1 MIRALLTKSSDE
13 VQSLDRD
20 AALAWRPDQGLL
32 WLHFDVAED
41 ATKKWLLDDKQLP
54 QVVSAAL
61 LASETRPRANTIED
75 GVLLALRGVNLNPGA
90 NPVDMVSISLWIEA
104 NRIISTRR
112 RHLLSVDDVVE
123 SFDEHPL
130 TGSGDMVVRLVDR
143 LVRRTSDVI
152 DNLDDHISN
161 LETHAAEQSHDLNR
175 SDLAHLRRDVI
186 ALRRY
191 LAPQREALSQ
201 LQHGNF
207 SWLTDTDKLNLR
219 EVGDRL
225 ILYLEDLDAFRERAS
240 VLQAEL
246 LSRLS
251 EQLNQ
256 RMYVLSIVAAMFLP
270 LGFLTGLLGI
280 NLGGIPGSESPF
292 GFLTFSSIMLVVVG
306 LQLWFFRKNRWF

>member
-1 MIRALLTKSSDE
+1 MIRALLIKKTKDI
-13 VQSLDRD
+13 QSLDRD
-20 AALAWRPDQGLL
+20 AALAWQPDQGLL
-32 WLHFDVAED
+32 WLHFDIKED
-41 ATKKWLLDDKQLP
+41 ETKKWLLADKQLP
-54 QVVSAAL
+54 EVVTAAL
-61 LASETRPRANTIED
+61 LASETRPRANTIGD
-75 GVLLALRGVNLNPGA
+75 GVLLSLRGVNLNPGA

-112 RHLLSVDDVVE
+112 RHLLSVDDVVD
-123 SFDEHPL
+123 SLDDHPL
-130 TGSGDMVVRLVDR
+130 TGAGDMVVRLADR

-152 DNLDDHISN
+152 DSLDDHISN
-161 LETHAAEQSHDLNR
+161 LETHAAQQSDELNR
-175 SDLAHLRRDVI
+175 TDLANLRRDAI

-201 LQHGNF
+201 LHRGNF
-207 SWLTDTDKLNLR
+207 SWLTDADNLNLR

-246 LSRLS
+246 VSRLS

-280 NLGGIPGSESPF
+280 NLGGIPGAQSPF
-292 GFLTFSSIMLVVVG
+292 GFMTFSLLMLVIAG
-306 LQLWFFRKNRWF
+306 LQLWIFTKKRWF

>member
-1 MIRALLTKSSDE
+1 MIRALLIKVTKE

-20 AALAWRPDQGLL
+20 AALAWQPDQGLL
-32 WLHFDVAED
+32 WLHFDIKED
-41 ATKKWLLDDKQLP
+41 ETKNWLLADELLP
-54 QVVSAAL
+54 EVVSAAL
-61 LASETRPRANTIED
+61 LASETRPRANTIGD
-75 GVLLALRGVNLNPGA
+75 GVLLSLRGVNLNPGA
-90 NPVDMVSISLWIEA
+90 DPVDMVSISLWIEA

-112 RHLLSVDDVVE
+112 RRLLSVDDVVD
-123 SFDEHPL
+123 SLDEHPL
-130 TGSGDMVVRLVDR
+130 TGAGDMVVRLADR

-152 DNLDDHISN
+152 DRLDDHISN
-161 LETHAAEQSHDLNR
+161 LEDHAAQQSDKLNR
-175 SDLAHLRRDVI
+175 TELADLRRDAI

-201 LQHGNF
+201 LHRGDF

-240 VLQAEL
+240 VLQTEL
-246 LSRLS
+246 ASRLS

-280 NLGGIPGSESPF
+280 NLGGIPGAQSPF
-292 GFLTFSSIMLVVVG
+292 GFMIFSLLMLVIIG
-306 LQLWFFRKNRWF
+306 LQLWFFTKKSWF

>member
-1 MIRALLTKSSDE
+1 MIRALLTRNSSE
-13 VQSLDRD
+13 IQALDWD
-20 AALAWRPDQGLL
+20 AARAWQPDQGLL
-32 WLHFDVAED
+32 WLHFDVADD
-41 ATKKWLLDDKQLP
+41 ATRRWLLTDEQLP
-54 QVVSAAL
+54 NVITSAL
-61 LASETRPRANTIED
+61 LSTETRPRANTIGD
-75 GVLLALRGVNLNPGA
+75 GVLLSLRGVNLNPGA
-90 NPVDMVSISLWIEA
+90 DPVDMVSISLWIEA
-104 NRIISTRR
+104 TRIISTRHR
-112 RHLLSVDDVVE
+112 RLLSVDDVVK

-143 LVRRTSDVI
+143 LVRRSSDVI
-152 DNLDDHISN
+152 DRLDDDISN
-161 LETHAAEQSHDLNR
+161 LETDAAHETQVFDR
-175 SDLAHLRRDVI
+175 TDLAKFRRDVI

-225 ILYLEDLDAFRERAS
+225 ILYLEGLDAFRERAS

-246 LSRLS
+246 ISQLS

-280 NLGGIPGSESPF
+280 NLGGIPGAESPI
-292 GFLTFSSIMLVVVG
+292 GFLTFSLLMLAIMG
-306 LQLWFFRKNRWF
+306 LQLWFFTKKRWF

>member
-1 MIRALLTKSSDE
+1 MIRAILTKSSKE

-20 AALAWRPDQGLL
+20 AALAWQPDQGLL

-41 ATKKWLLDDKQLP
+41 ETKKWLHADEQIPK
-54 QVVSAAL
+54 VVTSAL
-61 LASETRPRANTIED
+61 LASETRPRANTIGD

-112 RHLLSVDDVVE
+112 RHLLSVDDVVD

-152 DNLDDHISN
+152 DSLDNQTSN
-161 LETHAAEQSHDLNR
+161 LESDAAQQSHEFNR
-175 SDLAHLRRDVI
+175 TDLANLWRDVI

-191 LAPQREALSQ
+191 LAPQRDALSQ
-201 LQHGNF
+201 LQRSDF
-207 SWLTDTDKLNLR
+207 SWLTDDDKLNLR

-225 ILYLEDLDAFRERAS
+225 ILYLEELDTFRERAS

-246 LSRLS
+246 VGQLS

-280 NLGGIPGSESPF
+280 NLGGIPGAESPF
-292 GFLTFSSIMLVVVG
+292 GFMTFSLLILAIVG
-306 LQLWFFRKNRWF
+306 LQLWFFTKKRWF